1 MVQPSTQAS
10 NAVIFVTYSLFLL
23 MGLGIA
29 YRYRHDLKG
38 GFLSGNRTR
47 TAIPVAL
54 NFIAS
59 APGAFPLAKRI
70 LSPTM
75 RESNL
80 LFTLTKCSPVMSDDG
95 TPLERDAPPPE
106 AEEDAAHYGRRL
118 EAQRAFNF
126 SPSVLKE
133 EKCPARGKEAE
144 IVPAGLG
151 SSVLFAYPELATITG
166 VQGVIVYA
174 LSSSLP
180 LLIFAALGSII
191 RRKTPEGFVLTEWTR
206 QRYGTAAM
214 LYLSAATLFTLFLY
228 LTAELSAIGQVVTT
242 LTGVNQLP
250 VMLVQVAVTTIYTSL
265 GGFKISFV
273 TDNIQGGMVICLIVI
288 AAATIG
294 ALTDIDT
301 SLIRESEFLK
311 PTLLGWQLLYILPV
325 CILTNNFFLSNYWL
339 RAFASKTDKDLWI
352 GVSLATT
359 VILCVLVLVGMTGCI
374 AVWSGALPLD
384 EVATSGSVAFFILL
398 DRLPSWV
405 IGVVLVMV
413 VTMSCS
419 AFDTLQSAMVS
430 SASNDLFRNRLNIW
444 WIRAGILLIIIPAI
458 VIALEAPSVLQIYL
472 ISDLVSACIV
482 PVLCLGLSN
491 KCYWWRGF
499 EVIVGGLGGILTSFL
514 FGVIY
519 YDGDVHRAG
528 NLLLISEGLYAD
540 DWSVFGVFVAAPVG
554 SIVWGFAALACR
566 LSFQYIQAKRSGR
579 RFDAL
584 DRPYGPGFGPSPEEQ
599 AHYRQSGSGDDVA
612 DVSSEHEQA
621 GSKPA
626 GKFF

>member
-23 MGLGIA
+23 MGLGMA

-59 APGAFPLAKRI
+59 
-70 LSPTM
+70 
-75 RESNL
+75 
-80 LFTLTKCSPVMSDDG
+80 
-95 TPLERDAPPPE
+95 
-106 AEEDAAHYGRRL
+106 
-118 EAQRAFNF
+118 
-126 SPSVLKE
+126 
-133 EKCPARGKEAE
+133 
-144 IVPAGLG
+144 GLG

>member
-23 MGLGIA
+23 MGLGMA

-38 GFLSGNRTR
+38 GFLS
-47 TAIPVAL
+47 AIPVAL

-59 APGAFPLAKRI
+59 
-70 LSPTM
+70 
-75 RESNL
+75 
-80 LFTLTKCSPVMSDDG
+80 
-95 TPLERDAPPPE
+95 
-106 AEEDAAHYGRRL
+106 
-118 EAQRAFNF
+118 
-126 SPSVLKE
+126 
-133 EKCPARGKEAE
+133 
-144 IVPAGLG
+144 GLG

-482 PVLCLGLSN
+482 PRILFIAGGFDDARLLLPGWVSIATALTLCYHITQRKINIRKETSTSINIFSIASFVSMVALLAHLHTSRLDYPDAPLLHIVRA
-491 KCYWWRGF
+491 CRQYWAQM
-499 EVIVGGLGGILTSFL
+499 VGEN
-514 FGVIY
+514 
-519 YDGDVHRAG
+519 DGD
-528 NLLLISEGLYAD
+528 LD
-540 DWSVFGVFVAAPVG
+540 
-554 SIVWGFAALACR
+554 
-566 LSFQYIQAKRSGR
+566 AKCE
-579 RFDAL
+579 L
-584 DRPYGPGFGPSPEEQ
+584 
-599 AHYRQSGSGDDVA
+599 
-612 DVSSEHEQA
+612 
-621 GSKPA
+621 
-626 GKFF
+626 

>member
-250 VMLVQVAVTTIYTSL
+250 VMLAQVAVTTIYTSL

-301 SLIRESEFLK
+301 SLIRESGFLK